1 MQKLLC
7 FVFLFLFIPYSNAQ
21 SLARKTYTIQYTANT
36 PKIDGLLDEALWN
49 EAQTA
54 TQFTQTI
61 PSPDQPS
68 NFATEVKMLYG
79 SKAIY
84 VGATMYQKK
93 KDLSKLLTA
102 RDETN
107 NINADV
113 FSVFFD
119 TYDDHQNGYA
129 FRVTASGVQQD
140 ERLSGGDQYGDVSWD
155 AVWISKV
162 KINDDSWCVEM
173 EIPFSAI
180 RFTPDDQMK
189 WGVNFLRLQRKKN
202 ENSYWNPINVQQSGF
217 LAQTALLDGF
227 KKIEAPVRLFLFPYL
242 SLGYSENPYA
252 DKLSKQWL
260 RSGGMDLKYGL
271 SESFTLD
278 LTLVPDFSQV
288 ISDNLVRNLS
298 PFEQQLSENRP
309 FFTEGV
315 DLFSKADLFY
325 SRRIG
330 SRPNGYYDVEDTYG
344 DTAHYTIQKN
354 PNVSTLYNAFKITG
368 RTANNSGI
376 GIFNSLAKPMYAIV
390 NDKINNKNLRVETAP
405 LTNYNILV
413 FDKPLKGQS
422 YIHFANTNVLRMGSA
437 RDANVSALTF
447 NLYDKKE
454 AHVFSG
460 YAKASVVHNKQL
472 DAGTSFGLNYQK
484 VSGKFRYGI
493 LANTMSALFDK
504 TDLGLQFDFNRTSQN
519 IGLSYNENKPKQA
532 FLQLYEISSNH
543 DFQWNTLPFEF
554 RSYQANANLFLLFK
568 NFWDV
573 SLSFETKPFAPVDFY
588 QLGSF
593 DKKLLYLPYF
603 YSALGG
609 SSDSRKKLFWNYYAG
624 YGFSNIKNADYINI
638 NQGIR
643 YQFSQSLEAGISG
656 SFTFDESNI
665 GYALFDQT
673 LNEPIVGRRN
683 VTEYEGQINI
693 KYNFSPTMNV
703 TARFRHYNSFINYT
717 SFHRVEAGGAWQN
730 SSYPFQANFNEN
742 YNVQNVDLFFNWM
755 FRPGSRMVLSYKQWL
770 GNEYLLND
778 QLENNY
784 AKNVYQIIKSPHAF
798 ELSARIIFFIDYSK
812 LKKK

>member
-7 FVFLFLFIPYSNAQ
+7 CLFLLLVFSQSKAQ
-21 SLARKTYTIQYTANT
+21 ILSRKTYTIQYSETT
-36 PKIDGLLDEALWN
+36 PKIDGILDEALWN
-49 EAQTA
+49 TAQNA
-54 TQFTQTI
+54 THFTQTI

-68 NFATEVKMLYG
+68 NFETEVKMVYG
-79 SKAIY
+79 SKSIF
-84 VGATMYQKK
+84 VGAILHQSKK
-93 KDLSKLLTA
+93 ELSKLLTA

-129 FRVTASGVQQD
+129 FRVTAAGVQQD

-162 KINDDSWCVEM
+162 KMNDQGWCVEM

-180 RFTPDDQMK
+180 RFTTGDQMK
-189 WGVNFLRLQRKKN
+189 WGVNFFRLQRKKN

-227 KKIEAPVRLFLFPYL
+227 QKMKPPVRLFLFPYL

-252 DKLSKQWL
+252 DKLGKQWL
-260 RSGGMDLKYGL
+260 KSGGLDLKYGL

-288 ISDNLVRNLS
+288 ISDNLVRNLL

-315 DLFSKADLFY
+315 DLFAKADLFY

-330 SRPNGYYDVEDTYG
+330 SRPNGFYEVESTYSDTTQYS
-344 DTAHYTIQKN
+344 IQKN

-368 RTANNSGI
+368 RTARNNGI
-376 GIFNSLAKPMYAIV
+376 GIFNSLAKPMYATV
-390 NDKINNKNLRVETAP
+390 NDKINNKTFKVETAP
-405 LTNYNILV
+405 LTNHNILV

-422 YIHFANTNVLRMGSA
+422 FIHFANTNVIRMGKA
-437 RDANVSALTF
+437 RDANVSAVTF

-454 AHVFSG
+454 AHLFSG
-460 YAKASVVHNKQL
+460 YAKASVVNNNQL

-493 LANTMSALFDK
+493 LANTMSPQFDK
-504 TDLGLQFDFNRTSQN
+504 TDMGLQFDFNRTSQN
-519 IGLSYNENKPKQA
+519 IGISYNENKPKQA

-543 DFQWNTLPFEF
+543 DFQWNTLPFAF

-573 SLSFETKPFAPVDFY
+573 SLSFETKPFAPTDYY

-593 DKKLLYLPYF
+593 DKKLIYLPYF
-603 YSALGG
+603 YSAIGG
-609 SSDSRKKLFWNYYAG
+609 SSDSGKNYFG
-624 YGFSNIKNADYINI
+624 TI
-638 NQGIR
+638 
-643 YQFSQSLEAGISG
+643 
-656 SFTFDESNI
+656 T
-665 GYALFDQT
+665 QT
-673 LNEPIVGRRN
+673 MVFPI
-683 VTEYEGQINI
+683 
-693 KYNFSPTMNV
+693 
-703 TARFRHYNSFINYT
+703 
-717 SFHRVEAGGAWQN
+717 
-730 SSYPFQANFNEN
+730 
-742 YNVQNVDLFFNWM
+742 
-755 FRPGSRMVLSYKQWL
+755 
-770 GNEYLLND
+770 
-778 QLENNY
+778 
-784 AKNVYQIIKSPHAF
+784 
-798 ELSARIIFFIDYSK
+798 
-812 LKKK
+812 